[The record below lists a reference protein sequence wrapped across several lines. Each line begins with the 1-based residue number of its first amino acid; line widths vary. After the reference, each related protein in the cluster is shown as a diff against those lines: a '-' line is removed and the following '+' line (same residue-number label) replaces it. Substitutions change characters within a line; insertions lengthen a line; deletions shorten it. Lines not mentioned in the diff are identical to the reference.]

1 MDNDARDR
9 YLARIGRRRPAGATE
24 TALRDLHEAH
34 LMSVPFENLSI
45 HLGEPIELEE
55 APLLDKLV
63 GRRRGGFCYEL
74 NGAFA
79 LLLGAVGFDVTLL
92 AARVFGSDGL
102 GPPFDHLVLRV
113 APPLLG
119 TGGPWIVDVGFGD
132 HALLPLVLDDRGPQA
147 DPAGEFRVIEAADG
161 DLDVIKDGRPQYR
174 IEMRPRRWADFEP
187 LCWWHQTSPRSH
199 FTQAPVCS
207 LALPGGRVT
216 LNDRRLIRTLD
227 GVRTETTLATDGEV
241 LAAYR
246 DNFEIVLPAVPARR

>member
-1 MDNDARDR
+1 MDQDARDR

-55 APLLDKLV
+55 VPLLDKLV

-113 APPLLG
+113 GHAK
-119 TGGPWIVDVGFGD
+119 TQVDCRRR
-132 HALLPLVLDDRGPQA
+132 LRGPRPLA
-147 DPAGEFRVIEAADG
+147 VGPRRPRAAGRPGGGEFQVAADAPDG
-161 DLDVIKDGRPQYR
+161 DLDVIRDGRPQYR
-174 IEMRPRRWADFEP
+174 N
-187 LCWWHQTSPRSH
+187 T
-199 FTQAPVCS
+199 
-207 LALPGGRVT
+207 
-216 LNDRRLIRTLD
+216 
-227 GVRTETTLATDGEV
+227 
-241 LAAYR
+241 
-246 DNFEIVLPAVPARR
+246 